1 MDHHLAAYPPSVVI
15 RDGLAYVLYML
26 PERHLR
32 ILCRQPF
39 TVDGI
44 PYDASQAAA
53 ERAVC
58 RRPMIELIDDAIDAA
73 DDTDDGERIAW
84 MFPSTPPTDTELDA
98 FVNDGRTPRMP
109 PLKGH
114 PDHGNQ
120 TSRQ

>member
-44 PYDASQAAA
+44 PYDPSRAAA

-58 RRPMIELIDDAIDAA
+58 RRPMIELIGA
-73 DDTDDGERIAW
+73 DNDGDSTAW